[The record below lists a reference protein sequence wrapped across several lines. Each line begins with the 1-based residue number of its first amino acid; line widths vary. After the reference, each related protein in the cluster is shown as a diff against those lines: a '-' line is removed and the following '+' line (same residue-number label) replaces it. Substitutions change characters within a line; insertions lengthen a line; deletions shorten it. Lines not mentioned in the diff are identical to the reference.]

1 MSRLIPATIRAIFF
15 DAVGTLLHSEPAA
28 PLVYAEV
35 GRRHGSRLE
44 VDAIADRFR
53 AAFQRQEEI
62 DRATGGRTSE
72 AREIE
77 RWQHIV
83 GEVLSDV
90 DDPAACFEQLFNYFS
105 RPAAWRCDPEA
116 GKVVRELTRRGY
128 MLGIASNFDH
138 RLRTVAAGFR
148 ELASL
153 RYLAISSEIG
163 WRKPAPQ
170 FFAAVCRM
178 TRLEPHQILII
189 GDDLE
194 NDYEAALAAGMG
206 ALWFAAENRRDG
218 GGIPRLP
225 CLSQLLDVLH

>member
-1 MSRLIPATIRAIFF
+1 MSRLIPARVRAIFF
-15 DAVGTLLHSEPAA
+15 DAVGTLLHPEPPA

-35 GRRHGSRLE
+35 GRRHGSRLA

-53 AAFQRQEEI
+53 AAFQRQEEM
-62 DRATGGRTSE
+62 DRAAGGQTSE

-77 RWQHIV
+77 RWRHIV
-83 GEVLSDV
+83 GEVLSDTAE
-90 DDPAACFEQLFNYFS
+90 PAACFEDLYHYFS

-116 GKVVRELTRRGY
+116 GKVLQELTRQGY

-138 RLRTVAAGFR
+138 RLRAVAAGFG

-206 ALWFAAENRRDG
+206 ALWFAAENQRDDD
-218 GGIPRLP
+218 GIPRLH
-225 CLSQLLDVLH
+225 CLSHLLDVLH